1 MSIDGI
7 GKRGGVTAGAPAG
20 AEVPAAPGAAPAQGS
35 FQVGAPAAVATPDA
49 ASGASGA
56 SDAFSALERGEINV
70 DQYLDARV
78 EGAVAPLLSR
88 LSPEQLEFVRAELRT
103 ALETDPVLV
112 ELVRKTTGG
121 VVRSG

>member
-7 GKRGGVTAGAPAG
+7 GKRGGVSPGAP
-20 AEVPAAPGAAPAQGS
+20 APGAAPTQGS
-35 FQVGAPAAVATPDA
+35 FQVASEASAATAAGAAPAA
-49 ASGASGA
+49 S

-88 LSPEQLEFVRAELRT
+88 LSPEQLEFVRAELRS

-112 ELVRKTTGG
+112 ELVRKTTSG
-121 VVRSG
+121 VVHRE

>member
-7 GKRGGVTAGAPAG
+7 GKRGGVTPGAPAG
-20 AEVPAAPGAAPAQGS
+20 AAEPGAAPAQGS
-35 FQVGAPAAVATPDA
+35 FQVGAAGAAAAPDA
-49 ASGASGA
+49 AAAPNAA

-70 DQYLDARV
+70 NQYLDARV

-121 VVRSG
+121 VVRSE

>member
-7 GKRGGVTAGAPAG
+7 GKRGGATPTAP
-20 AEVPAAPGAAPAQGS
+20 VPGAAANAPGS
-35 FQVGAPAAVATPDA
+35 FEVGAPGGVSAPEAD
-49 ASGASGA
+49 SGS
-56 SDAFSALERGEINV
+56 SDAFAALERGEINV

-88 LSPEQLEFVRAELRT
+88 LSPEQLEFVRAELRS

-121 VVRSG
+121 IVSNG